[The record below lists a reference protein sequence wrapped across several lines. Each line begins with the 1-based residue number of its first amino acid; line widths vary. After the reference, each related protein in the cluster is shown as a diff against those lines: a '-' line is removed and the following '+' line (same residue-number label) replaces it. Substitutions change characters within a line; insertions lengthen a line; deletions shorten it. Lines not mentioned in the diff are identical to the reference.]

1 MPLLFTLPTKML
13 LEIVTPDKKI
23 FQGEVTQA
31 SFPGADGSFQ
41 VLKDHAPI
49 VSALAK
55 GVVSFTT
62 DEKRVS
68 LTVDGGVVEVKD
80 NHIIVLAEKVVE

>member
-1 MPLLFTLPTKML
+1 MH

-23 FQGEVTQA
+23 FEGEVSEA

-41 VLKDHAPI
+41 VLNNHAPI

-55 GVVSFTT
+55 GAVSFTT
-62 DEKRVS
+62 ATGKQS
-68 LTVDGGVVEVKD
+68 MIVDGGVVEVKD
-80 NHIIVLAEKVVE
+80 NVIVVLAERVIA